1 MANVLA
7 SLKDNQSL
15 KRRLLSPKT
24 GIPLIAL
31 ILVIALLTNKT
42 DIGFSDTWEHITTL
56 NPWWYVLAFVS
67 HYTTFVFRGARW
79 RALIANAHRHGGGPP
94 PSVAYAG
101 RVILMGWFVNSVTWF
116 RMGDAYRAYAYA
128 SDTNTSFSRSMG
140 TVMADRFIDL
150 VVVAVLITIGVGA
163 LFVGG
168 QIVPP
173 VFLVGVA
180 VGALLVVGAGLVAM
194 VLARR
199 WVAPRLPERLREMY
213 HRFHS
218 GTMDSFGRM
227 HIVFALGVLGWLSEA
242 GRLFCV
248 VMAVGTPV
256 ALGLVLFVPMANG
269 LLTAVPLTPGGLGL
283 VETGVTGLLGLELAV
298 EAALAVALV
307 DRSISYVSI
316 VATGGAVFVAR
327 QIRAA
332 KQAYTQGTYVP
343 EKGETA

>member
-31 ILVIALLTNKT
+31 VLVIALLTNKT

-67 HYTTFVFRGARW
+67 HYTTFIFRGARW

-163 LFVGG
+163 LFIGG

-227 HIVFALGVLGWLSEA
+227 HVVFALGVLGWLSEA

>member
-7 SLKDNQSL
+7 SLKANQSL
-15 KRRLLSPKT
+15 KRRLLSPQT
-24 GIPLIAL
+24 GIPLVAL
-31 ILVIALLTNKT
+31 VLVIALLTNKV

-56 NPWWYVLAFVS
+56 NPWWYAVAFVS
-67 HYTTFVFRGARW
+67 HYSTFIFRGARW
-79 RALIANAHRHGGGPP
+79 RVLIANAHRHGGGPP

-101 RVILMGWFVNSVTWF
+101 RIILMAWFANSVTWF

-128 SDTNTSFSRSMG
+128 SDTNTSFPRSMG
-140 TVMADRFIDL
+140 TVMADRFVDL
-150 VVVAVLITIGVGA
+150 AVVALLITIGVGA
-163 LFVGG
+163 LFIGG

-180 VGALLVVGAGLVAM
+180 VGALMVVGAGLVAM

-199 WVAPRLPERLREMY
+199 WVAPRLPEKMREMY
-213 HRFHS
+213 HRFHD
-218 GTMDSFGRM
+218 GTMGSFGRM
-227 HIVFALGVLGWLSEA
+227 PLVLALGIAGWLCEA

-316 VATGGAVFVAR
+316 VVVGGAAFVAR
-327 QIRAA
+327 QIQTARRA
-332 KQAYTQGTYVP
+332 YVP
-343 EKGETA
+343 EEGEKA

>member
-1 MANVLA
+1 MADVAA
-7 SLKDNQSL
+7 SIKANRSL
-15 KRRLLSPKT
+15 KRRLLSPQT
-24 GIPLIAL
+24 GIPLVAL
-31 ILVIALLTNKT
+31 VLVIALLTNKV

-56 NPWWYVLAFVS
+56 NPWWYVAAFVS
-67 HYTTFVFRGARW
+67 HYSTFIFRGARW
-79 RALIANAHRHGGGPP
+79 RVLIANAHRHGGGPP
-94 PSVAYAG
+94 PTVAYAG

-128 SDTNTSFSRSMG
+128 SDTRTSFSRSMG
-140 TVMADRFIDL
+140 TVMADRFVDL
-150 VVVAVLITIGVGA
+150 VVVAVLIAVGVGA
-163 LFVGG
+163 LFIGG

-173 VFLVGVA
+173 VLLVAVAAGAIVVVGV
-180 VGALLVVGAGLVAM
+180 GLVAM
-194 VLARR
+194 ILARR
-199 WVAPRLPERLREMY
+199 WVAPRLPERLRDMY

-218 GTMDSFGRM
+218 GTMDSFGR
-227 HIVFALGVLGWLSEA
+227 IPLVFALGVAGWLCEA

-316 VATGGAVFVAR
+316 VATGGVAFVVH

-332 KQAYTQGTYVP
+332 RRTHVP
-343 EKGETA
+343 GEGETE

>member
-1 MANVLA
+1 MANLLT
-7 SLKDNQSL
+7 SLKANQSL
-15 KRRLLSPKT
+15 KRRLLSPQT
-24 GIPLIAL
+24 GLPLAAL
-31 ILVIALLTNKT
+31 VLVIVLLTT
-42 DIGFSDTWEHITTL
+42 QLDIGFSDTWDHITTL
-56 NPWWYVLAFVS
+56 NPWWYVAAFVS
-67 HYTTFVFRGARW
+67 HYSTFIFRGARW
-79 RALIANAHRHGGGPP
+79 RVLIANAYRHGGGPP

-101 RVILMGWFVNSVTWF
+101 RVILMGWFANSVTWF

-128 SDTNTSFSRSMG
+128 SDTQTSFSRSMG
-140 TVMADRFIDL
+140 TVMADRLVDL

-173 VFLVGVA
+173 LLLVLVALGALALVG
-180 VGALLVVGAGLVAM
+180 LGLVGM
-194 VLARR
+194 LVARR
-199 WVAPRLPERLREMY
+199 WVAPRLPERLRDMY

-227 HIVFALGVLGWLSEA
+227 HIVFVLGVTGWLCEA

-307 DRSISYVSI
+307 DRSISYISI
-316 VATGGAVFVAR
+316 VVIGGAAFVAR
-327 QIRAA
+327 QVQAARRA
-332 KQAYTQGTYVP
+332 YVP
-343 EKGETA
+343 EEGETG